1 MGEAIVF
8 TSGKGG
14 VGKTT
19 TIANIG
25 AGLSRLDKKVIMLD
39 TDMGLRNL
47 DVVMGMEDQI
57 QYNLI
62 DLLENKCRLKQA
74 LIRDK
79 RYPNLFMIP
88 AALRCRKIMDYESKL
103 YTLISHLKQEFDF
116 CLIDCPAGIED
127 GFHFAVSAAD
137 RAVVVT
143 SPHISAVRDA
153 GRVICLLDG
162 MRLSQIDL
170 LINAYNARMVRKH
183 DMLSQKDV
191 EDILGPELFDYGY
204 GPFRWCCLSG
214 KPEDLRKTDHAAMEI
229 IDPNRRS
236 QDRDN
241 YIWIRDAEKN
251 KLVVGTQCRIL
262 YQDALGRRDI
272 ALKFNEMVRN
282 GEIGPVMLGRD
293 HHDTGGTDSP
303 YRETSNIYDG
313 SNITADMAVHCY
325 AGNAARGMSLVA
337 LHNGGGV
344 GISKSINGGFGM
356 VLDGS
361 ERVDEILMAAIP
373 WDTMIG
379 VSRRSWGRCEHSIE
393 TVAEYNRIRNGE
405 DYVTMPYLASDELI
419 ERVCKDVVVE
429 EHHHAHH

>member
-19 TIANIG
+19 TIATIG

-88 AALRCRKIMDYESKL
+88 AALRCRKIMDYERKL

-191 EDILGPELFDYGY
+191 EDILG
-204 GPFRWCCLSG
+204 LS
-214 KPEDLRKTDHAAMEI
+214 A
-229 IDPNRRS
+229 
-236 QDRDN
+236 
-241 YIWIRDAEKN
+241 
-251 KLVVGTQCRIL
+251 
-262 YQDALGRRDI
+262 
-272 ALKFNEMVRN
+272 
-282 GEIGPVMLGRD
+282 
-293 HHDTGGTDSP
+293 
-303 YRETSNIYDG
+303 
-313 SNITADMAVHCY
+313 
-325 AGNAARGMSLVA
+325 
-337 LHNGGGV
+337 
-344 GISKSINGGFGM
+344 
-356 VLDGS
+356 
-361 ERVDEILMAAIP
+361 
-373 WDTMIG
+373 IG
-379 VSRRSWGRCEHSIE
+379 VIPADE
-393 TVAEYNRIRNGE
+393 RI
-405 DYVTMPYLASDELI
+405 
-419 ERVCKDVVVE
+419 VVSQNKVLV
-429 EHHHAHH
+429 

>member
-57 QYNLI
+57 Q
-62 DLLENKCRLKQA
+62 
-74 LIRDK
+74 DK

-191 EDILGPELFDYGY
+191 EDILG
-204 GPFRWCCLSG
+204 LSAIG
-214 KPEDLRKTDHAAMEI
+214 VIPADERI
-229 IDPNRRS
+229 VVS
-236 QDRDN
+236 Q
-241 YIWIRDAEKN
+241 N
-251 KLVVGTQCRIL
+251 KGI
-262 YQDALGRRDI
+262 
-272 ALKFNEMVRN
+272 
-282 GEIGPVMLGRD
+282 PVLSMHTKATRAFM
-293 HHDTGGTDSP
+293 T
-303 YRETSNIYDG
+303 
-313 SNITADMAVHCY
+313 
-325 AGNAARGMSLVA
+325 AARAFANPRVIPVDLNKEDPCIRQGKIYL
-337 LHNGGGV
+337 GG
-344 GISKSINGGFGM
+344 K
-356 VLDGS
+356 
-361 ERVDEILMAAIP
+361 E
-373 WDTMIG
+373 
-379 VSRRSWGRCEHSIE
+379 CEYE
-393 TVAEYNRIRNGE
+393 G
-405 DYVTMPYLASDELI
+405 
-419 ERVCKDVVVE
+419 
-429 EHHHAHH
+429 